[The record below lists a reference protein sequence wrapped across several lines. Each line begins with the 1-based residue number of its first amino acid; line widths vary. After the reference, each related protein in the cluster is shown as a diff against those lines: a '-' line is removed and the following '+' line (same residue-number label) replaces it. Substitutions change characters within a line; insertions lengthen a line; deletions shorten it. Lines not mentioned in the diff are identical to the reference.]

1 LVLNLKT
8 AKTLSFDLPEGAASK
23 ISELTFLLVTL
34 AAAGQDQPPA
44 LDLLKLALFGRIG
57 AVFGKFPS
65 LRGAGGKTPQWPL
78 RLQTR
83 NGALREFVDWENA
96 GVPDRRINFG
106 NPKAFVLMI
115 NKNIF

>member
-1 LVLNLKT
+1 VRP
-8 AKTLSFDLPEGAASK
+8 LPRRFPAFS
-23 ISELTFLLVTL
+23 LVTL